1 LLATLALIVFIV
13 VAAALD
19 TAESSV
25 GGLIDRIRDEIDKV
39 DVPEVKAPDVDARD
53 VTTQEA
59 PR

>member
-25 GGLIDRIRDEIDKV
+25 GGLIDRIRDETDQV
-39 DVPEVKAPDVDARD
+39 YVPEVNTPDVNAPDVN
-53 VTTQEA
+53 TQET